1 MATPQTVS
9 KVAAPALILPPSGPE
24 PTQRLYGLERDVP
37 TGCWAE
43 TYHDVP
49 LSVVE
54 ASKVRTG
61 DARHIPGVLME
72 IERDARG
79 RVG

>member
-1 MATPQTVS
+1 MATPQTAP
-9 KVAAPALILPPSGPE
+9 KAATAPE

-37 TGCWAE
+37 TGCWVE

-49 LSVVE
+49 VSVVE
-54 ASKVRTG
+54 ATKVRSG
-61 DARHIPGVLME
+61 NARHIPGVLME
-72 IERDARG
+72 IEVDARK